1 MGTLQYKIIKTD
13 AQYNKYCNA
22 LEALVDSGKKTKTV
36 QEEIELLTLLIENYD
51 ADNNT
56 FDDVDP
62 IELLK
67 SLMKDHKMKAV
78 DLANLLDVS
87 EGLVSDILNYKKGL
101 SKDTIRILSE
111 RFKLNQEAFNRPYE
125 LHLQLS
131 PKFKD
136 ARLRNTG
143 TNKSGVK
150 NSLVNHTAARR
161 KKGISHSEKKSTSS
175 KKAYADMKK
184 GWK

>member
-1 MGTLQYKIIKTD
+1 METLQYKIIKTD
-13 AQYNKYCNA
+13 AQYNKYCDI
-22 LEALVDSGKKTKTV
+22 LETLVDSGKKTKAV
-36 QEEIELLTLLIENYD
+36 QDEIELLTLLIEKHD

-56 FDDVDP
+56 FNDADP

-78 DLANLLDVS
+78 DVANLLHVS
-87 EGLVSDILNYKKGL
+87 EGLVSDMLNYKKGL

-125 LHLQLS
+125 LHVPVS

-136 ARLRNTG
+136 AKMMNT
-143 TNKSGVK
+143 
-150 NSLVNHTAARR
+150 R
-161 KKGISHSEKKSTSS
+161 KKLATAS
-175 KKAYADMKK
+175 
-184 GWK
+184 